1 MSLAVPLASPYFE
14 GAGAAPTVPDV
25 WDCSINGR
33 PYMYDWKYADRF
45 QRASFQRTSI
55 PLLRPQADTSS
66 NLGEQSLNPEEFG
79 RRSAESWHHG
89 AGQTFLDRT
98 DSDPWRFRAS
108 KGVDV
113 WTKHQWSLL
122 NDTTLVDSS
131 ANTNLAVLQ
140 VGSYLYEADGNEV
153 YWRTALTGSR
163 TAAVIQNGE
172 TAQSVKSIAADGKT
186 VYAALGSNGIH
197 STARGAAT
205 SAHYSDL
212 AATLV
217 GYVKGRL
224 MAAQANSIF
233 NVTASGAAP
242 SALLTH
248 PNTDFNWVGFCG
260 GPAAIYAA
268 GYSGDKSLIYRTAV
282 KADGT
287 ALDVPVVAGELPDG
301 EIVRTITGYLGFLLV
316 GTDKGWRLAELD
328 AAAGNIVSMGKI
340 VPTTAAVLCFEPQ
353 DHYVWYGLTNYDGSA
368 TGLGRGDLGDES
380 FTSPLTPAYASD
392 LMAAAQG
399 SVLSVCTFGSV
410 RVFAVSGAGFYAQA
424 STKVASGYLDSGLVT
439 FDLPDPKVAVTLD
452 LRHDSLAGTVVVSL
466 SADSG
471 TWSTVGTSNG
481 ANSSGDVFALGNMR
495 GRTHEVRLTGAR
507 SATATSTGPVVHRWT
522 LEANPA
528 PGRGEMF
535 DVPLQLA
542 ERVRCANGSE
552 STVDVAAELTALLS
566 IEETAVPVSYV
577 TGMGTE
583 RVFLDDHSF
592 IVDQYNEKRTGFMGT
607 FVAHLRRPR
616 KRS

>member
-1 MSLAVPLASPYFE
+1 MSYALPLASPYFE
-14 GAGAAPTVPDV
+14 GAGAAPLVPGV
-25 WDCSINGR
+25 WDCSLNGR
-33 PYMYDWKYADRF
+33 TYMFDWKYADRF
-45 QRASFQRTSI
+45 QRASFQRASI
-55 PLLRPQADTSS
+55 SLLRPQADTSAG
-66 NLGEQSLNPEEFG
+66 LGEQSLNPEEFG

-89 AGQTFLDRT
+89 AGQTFLDRP
-98 DSDPWRFRAS
+98 DSDPHRFRAS

-113 WTKHQWSLL
+113 WTKYQWSLL

-131 ANTNLAVLQ
+131 GNTNLAVLS

-153 YWRTALTGSR
+153 YWKTSTGGARTGAT
-163 TAAVIQNGE
+163 IQHGE
-172 TAQSVKSIAADGKT
+172 TAQSVKSVTSDGDT

-197 STARGAAT
+197 TTTRGAST

-233 NVTASGAAP
+233 NVIASGAAP

-248 PNTDFNWVGFCG
+248 PNSDFTWVGFAG

-301 EIVRTITGYLGFLLV
+301 EIVRTIEGYLGFLLL
-316 GTDKGWRLAELD
+316 GTDKGWRLAQLD
-328 AAAGNIVSMGKI
+328 SSGNVNSMGKI
-340 VPTTAAVLCFEPQ
+340 IPTGSAVLCFEPQ
-353 DHYVWYGLTNYDGSA
+353 DHFAWFGLSNYDAAS
-368 TGLGRGDLGDES
+368 TGLGRGDLGTES
-380 FTSPLTPAYASD
+380 FTSPLTPAYTSD
-392 LMAAAQG
+392 LMAAGQG
-399 SVLSVCTFGSV
+399 AVLSVATFAGV
-410 RVFAVSGAGFYAQA
+410 RVFAVSGLGFYAEA
-424 STKVASGYLDSGLVT
+424 ATKVASGYLDSGLIT
-439 FDLPDPKVAVTLD
+439 FGLPDPKVAVWLD
-452 LRHDSLAGTVVVSL
+452 VRHEALAGSIAVSV
-466 SADSG
+466 SADGG

-481 ANSSGDVFALGNMR
+481 VNSTGDVFALGNMR
-495 GRTHEVRLTGAR
+495 GQTHEVRLTAAPSG
-507 SATATSTGPVVHRWT
+507 STSPVVHRWT

-528 PGRGEMF
+528 PGRGETF

-542 ERVRCANGSE
+542 EKLSCHDGDEA
-552 STVDVAAELTALLS
+552 TVDVAAELEALLS

-583 RVFLDDHSF
+583 SVFLDDHTF
-592 IVDQYNEKRTGFMGT
+592 IVDQYNDARTGFMGT
-607 FVAHLRRPR
+607 FVARLRRPR